1 LATNLLSMRKSIF
14 LLITLCLTISVDAQ
28 IDMKNF
34 VKEKAVAVSTIEPDS
49 TDFTEF
55 ESIGKSIGSSKIVM
69 LGEQGHGDAPTFLA
83 KTRLIKY
90 LHEKKGFNVLAF
102 ESDFFGL
109 NFGFDRLE
117 KSKLEIDSF
126 LRKNIFPIWTY
137 CNTCQN
143 LFYDYVPSTYQ
154 TEKPII
160 VTGFDNQ
167 LTLNFSSKYL
177 VFYLDSLLETLNVPI
192 TKQFNYKTEVLP
204 LIDSLKYYSFKD
216 TANYS
221 KCQAYLS
228 QIKNQVTNK
237 LDENDFWMQV
247 IKSMIAENEEYKL
260 LKTNSIVA
268 YNIRDY
274 QMAANLKWL
283 SEVKFQ
289 NEKIIVW
296 AANIHIAKDNDSLGK
311 DRQKMISMGNY
322 FTKEEKY
329 LNGSYIIGFT
339 SYEGEAGRLGVKTY
353 SVNKPKKNGFE
364 NWIDK
369 SFNYSFIDFKTYKAK
384 QQNKSEIFYLKA
396 YGHNSPLERDWTKVF
411 DGIFFIRQMYPCKR

>member
-1 LATNLLSMRKSIF
+1 MLKSIF
-14 LLITLCLTISVDAQ
+14 LFITLCLAILVDAQ
-28 IDMKNF
+28 IDLKNF
-34 VKEKAVAVSTIEPDS
+34 VKEKAVAIATIEPDS
-49 TDFTEF
+49 TDFTDLEF
-55 ESIGKSIGSSKIVM
+55 IGKSIGNSKIVM

-83 KTRLIKY
+83 KSRLIKY

-117 KSKLEIDSF
+117 KTKLEIDSF

-137 CNTCQN
+137 CNTCQS
-143 LFYDYVPSTYQ
+143 LFYDYIPSTYQ

-177 VFYLDSLLETLNVPI
+177 VFYLDSLLQTLHAPI
-192 TKQFNYKTEVLP
+192 TKQFNYKTEILP

-216 TANYS
+216 TTNYS
-221 KCQAYLS
+221 KCQAYLN

-247 IKSMIAENEEYKL
+247 INNMMSENEEYRL
-260 LKTNSIVA
+260 LKTNRIVA
-268 YNIRDY
+268 SNIRDY
-274 QMAANLKWL
+274 QMASNLKWL

-296 AANIHIAKDNDSLGK
+296 AANVHIAKDNDSLSK
-311 DRQKMISMGNY
+311 DGQNMISMGNY

-329 LNGSYIIGFT
+329 LNETYVIGFT
-339 SYEGEAGRLGVKTY
+339 SYEGEAGRLGSKTY
-353 SVNKPKKNGFE
+353 AVSKPKKNGLE
-364 NWIDK
+364 NWINK
-369 SFNYSFIDFKTYKAK
+369 AYNYSFIDFKTYNAK
-384 QQNKSEIFYLKA
+384 QTDKSEKFYLKA
-396 YGHNSPLERDWTKVF
+396 FGHNAALERDWTKVF
-411 DGIFFIRQMYPCKR
+411 DGIFFIREMYPCKR